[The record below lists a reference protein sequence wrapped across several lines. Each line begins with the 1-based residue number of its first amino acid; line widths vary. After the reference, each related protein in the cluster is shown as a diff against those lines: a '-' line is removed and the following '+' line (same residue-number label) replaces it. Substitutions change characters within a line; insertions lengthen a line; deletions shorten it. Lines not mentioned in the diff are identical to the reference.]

1 DLDGDGRSEAVL
13 TGGGKV
19 TVVDITASGGSI
31 RWQKDVAGAISPV
44 IMNANGKKVV
54 AASGSSGTF
63 AWNAA
68 GSLIWS
74 SPVAAKY
81 YFNTYSS
88 PAVSDLNNDGSDDV
102 IIVNDYNVYA
112 ISGIDGSMLSG
123 FPVTASGG
131 LKARPAIYDI
141 NKDSKPEIII
151 GDSNGNLY
159 IWDSAGKLLDGFPVR
174 ITDRVKPM
182 HSSPAVYDLEG
193 DGVPEVAIGSATH
206 LHVVSVKATNKPPRS
221 VIISPHDGDVYQ
233 LNDELQFVSGSFD
246 PDGSIV
252 SSKWYLDGT
261 LLCEGNACTAKLPVG
276 QHNIRLEVADNKGAT
291 DTASINIR
299 VNSPPSAVIDSPAGG
314 SVYNQKDSVSFSG
327 QGNDIDGFIVSYKW
341 LSDID
346 GLIGT
351 RSSFTSPDLSTGV
364 HNITFT
370 VTDNDG
376 ASNSNTIKIIQTGY
390 NVGWDMKQKPIL
402 GEMSLL
408 GSAGNKPVFKPGS
421 MVPIKF
427 TVTEG
432 GSIVV
437 DKNVRVTVS
446 DAGGREVF
454 SAIYGNGSKAVRI
467 NEDGKYIANFKSGK
481 NDPPGTYKIEVTFG
495 NKRKNQDFSK
505 SIYLLNQKN
514 ALFMNKAVGLKAS
527 KQGTAFTYEWK
538 LNNTLI
544 GNGAELTWVPEAAGI
559 YNIRLFVTNNKK
571 TDTEDYSIIVN
582 ADADANGD
590 DVVNVLDLSLLGLN
604 WGRVMQDNDFDDSA
618 DVNGDGVIDILDAV
632 RIGKKWT

>member
-1 DLDGDGRSEAVL
+1 M
-13 TGGGKV
+13 
-19 TVVDITASGGSI
+19 
-31 RWQKDVAGAISPV
+31 P
-44 IMNANGKKVV
+44 
-54 AASGSSGTF
+54 
-63 AWNAA
+63 
-68 GSLIWS
+68 
-74 SPVAAKY
+74 
-81 YFNTYSS
+81 
-88 PAVSDLNNDGSDDV
+88 
-102 IIVNDYNVYA
+102 
-112 ISGIDGSMLSG
+112 
-123 FPVTASGG
+123 
-131 LKARPAIYDI
+131 
-141 NKDSKPEIII
+141 
-151 GDSNGNLY
+151 
-159 IWDSAGKLLDGFPVR
+159 LDGFPVR

-182 HSSPAVYDLEG
+182 HSSPAVYDMEG
-193 DGVPEVAIGSATH
+193 DGIPEVAIGSATH
-206 LHVVSVKATNKPPRS
+206 LHVISVKAANKPPIP
-221 VIISPHDGDVYQ
+221 VITSPYDGDVYQ
-233 LNDELQFVSGSFD
+233 LNDDLQFVSGSVD

-261 LLCEGNACTAKLPVG
+261 LMCEGNVCTAKLSAG
-276 QHNIRLEVADNKGAT
+276 QHNIRLEVTDNKDAT

-299 VNSPPSAVIDSPAGG
+299 VNSPPTAVIDSPANG
-314 SVYNQKDSVSFSG
+314 SVYNQKDIVSFSG

-351 RSSFTSPDLSTGV
+351 RSSFTSSDLSTGV

-376 ASNSNTIKIIQTGY
+376 ASGSKTIRIIQNGY
-390 NVGWDMKQKPIL
+390 NVDWDIKQKPIL

-408 GSAGNKPVFKPGS
+408 SSAGNKPVFKPGS

-427 TVTEG
+427 TVSDG

-437 DKNVRVTVS
+437 DKNVMVTVL
-446 DAGGREVF
+446 DASGREVF
-454 SAIYGNGSKAVRI
+454 SAIYGSGSKAVRI

-514 ALFMNKAVGLKAS
+514 TLFMNKAVGLKAGR
-527 KQGTAFTYEWK
+527 QGTAFTYEWK
-538 LNNTLI
+538 LNNIIL
-544 GNGAELTWVPEAAGI
+544 GNGAELTWVPDAAGI

-571 TDTEDYSIIVN
+571 TDIEDYSIIVN